1 MGSDQGGTRMGTHP
15 ASQAGPAGRPGAGVI
30 RPSVG
35 TGVGTGV
42 GPGGGAVSPWGAISR
57 LSALGEQVP
66 VAGVLRVSQA
76 ELQNVAESC
85 QRQIANCLA
94 ALPAGW

>member
-30 RPSVG
+30 RPS
-35 TGVGTGV
+35 VGTGV

-85 QRQIANCLA
+85 PRQIANCLA
-94 ALPAGW
+94 ALPAGWQVVA